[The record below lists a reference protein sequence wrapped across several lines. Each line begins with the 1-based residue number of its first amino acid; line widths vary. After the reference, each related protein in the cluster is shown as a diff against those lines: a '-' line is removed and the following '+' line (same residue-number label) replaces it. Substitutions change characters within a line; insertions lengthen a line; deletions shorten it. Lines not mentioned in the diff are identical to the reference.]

1 MQVDTDSSV
10 KEKVETES
18 ILLKKSLVT
27 AEKEVTTL
35 AGGQCLLDTD
45 SSVKEKV
52 ETESILLKKEPGHQ
66 ALVTA
71 EKERG
76 TDRDSSDLEIG

>member
-27 AEKEVTTL
+27 ADKEVTTL
-35 AGGQCLLDTD
+35 LGGQCLLDTD

-52 ETESILLKKEPGHQ
+52 ETESILLKKS
-66 ALVTA
+66 LVTA

-76 TDRDSSDLEIG
+76 TDRDSSDLETG

>member
-35 AGGQCLLDTD
+35 VGGQCLLDTD

-52 ETESILLKKEPGHQ
+52 ETESILLKKELG
-66 ALVTA
+66 
-71 EKERG
+71 
-76 TDRDSSDLEIG
+76 DS